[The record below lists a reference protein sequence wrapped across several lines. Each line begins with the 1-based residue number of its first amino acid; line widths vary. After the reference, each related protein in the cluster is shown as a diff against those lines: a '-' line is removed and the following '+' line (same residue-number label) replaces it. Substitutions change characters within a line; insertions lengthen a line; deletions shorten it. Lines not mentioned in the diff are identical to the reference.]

1 LFSELQRIDQLG
13 LCSRLHA
20 GRKLSGAVITNKILL
35 VACIMLGFL
44 TPYVAAASKQQGKSE
59 AEKQKNFL
67 FKMPVW
73 VAGANVAWEQ
83 TLHAE
88 NFSLTDGKIP
98 IDIDGV
104 QGPSSPMLLFLAF
117 DTVGEINNVDQA
129 RNGVKAELNTLDPQ
143 VWVGLISAQEQ
154 LGILQEPTSDR
165 PLLKEKIDIL
175 TQIGRAGLLE
185 SILPLADLTSSI
197 LLKTQVR
204 VASIVITDSDIGNY
218 RADYLNPP
226 VNTSDSRDLSRKFAG
241 RALQDKISRMTL
253 ALARYQAPIFIVHID
268 PGTDALNRSYHNGLK
283 QLAEAAGGQCFL
295 SKTVGDIGPSIREAF
310 YWAKSFYL
318 VGFHLS
324 EGKKGFKRIDM
335 EIKNSPTPGPLRLI
349 HPGRVFVP

>member
-1 LFSELQRIDQLG
+1 MCSPVHTSKN
-13 LCSRLHA
+13 LCEVLI
-20 GRKLSGAVITNKILL
+20 KNKILL
-35 VACIMLGFL
+35 IAYLLFGLL
-44 TPYVAAASKQQGKSE
+44 TPAVYAVSKQEGKSE
-59 AEKQKNFL
+59 AEKQKSYL

-73 VAGANVAWEQ
+73 IAGANSGWEQ
-83 TLHAE
+83 TLQGE
-88 NFSLTDGKIP
+88 NFSLTDSKIP
-98 IDIDGV
+98 IAIDAV
-104 QGPSSPMLLFLAF
+104 QGPSSPIFLFLAF

-129 RNGVKAELNTLDPQ
+129 RNGVKAELNALDPQ

-165 PLLKEKIDIL
+165 QLLKEKIDIL

-197 LLKTQVR
+197 LLKTEVR
-204 VASIVITDSDIGNY
+204 VAAIVITDSDIANY

-241 RALQDKISRMTL
+241 RALQDKISRMSL

-268 PGTDALNRSYHNGLK
+268 PGTDSLNRSYHNGLK
-283 QLAEAAGGQCFL
+283 QLAEAVGGQCFL

-310 YWAKSFYL
+310 YWAKNFYL
-318 VGFHLS
+318 VGFHLTQ
-324 EGKKGFKRIDM
+324 GKKGFRRIEM
-335 EIKNSPTPGPLRLI
+335 EIKNSPTPTPPRLI